1 MVAVDP
7 GTISFAQFGVLGLL
21 TVAFL
26 AGWIWPKPGVDR
38 LQKDLDRSLEQG
50 ERDAAFLRDVA
61 MPAITQNLDLQR
73 DVQQLLRDVQELL
86 REMLRRRGD
95 MS

>member
-1 MVAVDP
+1 MEP
-7 GTISFAQFGVLGLL
+7 GVLSFAQFGVLGLIV
-21 TVAFL
+21 VALL
-26 AGWIWPKPGVDR
+26 AGWLWPKPGVDR
-38 LQKDLDRSLEQG
+38 LQRDLDRSLEQG

-86 REMLRRRGD
+86 KEMLRRSGQ
-95 MS
+95 